1 MSVEQPPASDWD
13 AKRVN
18 RETGLT
24 LEQLEY
30 VERLPGRPRVRD
42 RICLDATIVA
52 RRVCSRTVRFLDLS
66 GELGL
71 ETRRFLACAC
81 MSAKSPHFPSLARRP
96 IIGV

>member
-30 VERLPGRPRVRD
+30 VERLCYKELVEIPAHSSRVRKLSS
-42 RICLDATIVA
+42 RNLLLLTLKWL
-52 RRVCSRTVRFLDLS
+52 RRYPASEDLA
-66 GELGL
+66 L
-71 ETRRFLACAC
+71 EFSIAQQR
-81 MSAKSPHFPSLARRP
+81 
-96 IIGV
+96 V